1 MSWAFF
7 GSFQTAGSSSSAF
20 SCSSFSDFLSKSKIP
35 PKFGFA
41 VGQVREQVGEG
52 IDAFSFH
59 GFSGLIVVKSNLKLY
74 LRGWRIGQ
82 LTQAG

>member
-41 VGQVREQVGEG
+41 GGQIREQGGEG

-59 GFSGLIVVKSNLKLY
+59 GFLGLIVMKSNLELY
-74 LRGWRIGQ
+74 PRGRVFG
-82 LTQAG
+82 GMR